1 MKKVLGLAAAML
13 LIGSFAAAQ
22 DVSYNFD
29 QQADF
34 TKYKTYKWV
43 EVKGGEQLDAIT
55 TKQITDAIEKQ
66 LAAKGLTKA
75 TGDAADM
82 FVAYQVAVTQ
92 EKELQ
97 TWNTGYTMGPGRRR
111 RSTSGRWRSTCTTP
125 PARSSSGGDSPRS
138 SSTRRPSPRSARRTW
153 TRAWRSSSRTIRRRS
168 RSRIRAPSAIGSR
181 ASASPT
187 RRRRQARLPPVSPQA
202 VHHCGCETY
211 REGGLLVWR

>member
-1 MKKVLGLAAAML
+1 MKRVSSLAAAML

-29 QQADF
+29 QQTDF

-43 EVKGGEQLDAIT
+43 EVKGGEPLDAIT

-82 FVAYQVAVTQ
+82 YVAYQVAVSK

-97 TWNTGYTMGPGRRR
+97 TWNTGYTMGPGWGGRYHGGYYGAAGGGM
-111 RSTSGRWRSTCTTP
+111 STTT
-125 PARSSSGGDSPRS
+125 
-138 SSTRRPSPRSARRTW
+138 SST
-153 TRAWRSSSRTIRRRS
+153 IY
-168 RSRIRAPSAIGSR
+168 IGSL
-181 ASASPT
+181 AFDMYDA
-187 RRRRQARLPPVSPQA
+187 A
-202 VHHCGCETY
+202 GKK
-211 REGGLLVWR
+211 LVWRGLASKQLDTKAKPEKRQKNLDKGMAKLFKNYPPKVKK